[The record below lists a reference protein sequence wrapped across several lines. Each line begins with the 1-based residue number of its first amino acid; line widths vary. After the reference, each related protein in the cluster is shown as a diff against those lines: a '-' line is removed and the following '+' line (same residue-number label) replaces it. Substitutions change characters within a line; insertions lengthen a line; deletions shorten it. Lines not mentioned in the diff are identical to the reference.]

1 MSHEAQISRNN
12 PTAFLFVVDQS
23 GSMSDRMAIGKSKA
37 EFVSDALNRTL
48 MNLIGRCTKAEGVR
62 DYFEVGVIGYGG
74 RGVDNGFSGALGA
87 RVLNP
92 VSAIEQNPT
101 RVEDRKKKMDDG
113 AGGIVETSVKF
124 PVWFE
129 PRADGGTPMRAA
141 LTKAAEELAAW
152 CDAHPESYPP
162 TILHVT
168 DGESGDGDPEEIA
181 ANLGQLRTNDGAV
194 VVMNIHVSA
203 LGFDTIKFPSSE
215 SGLPDSYA
223 KMLFRMSSVLPPH
236 IAAFAKDKGY
246 AVSPESRGYMFNA
259 EAGEIVDFFDIG
271 TRASQLR

>member
-23 GSMSDRMAIGKSKA
+23 GSMSDRMSIGRSKA

-48 MNLIGRCTKAEGVR
+48 MNLIGRCTKSEGVR

-74 RGVDNGFSGALGA
+74 RGVENGFSGPLGA
-87 RVLNP
+87 RVLHP

-113 AGGIVETSVKF
+113 AGGILESSVKF

-129 PRADGGTPMRAA
+129 PRAEGGTPMRAA

-152 CDAHPESYPP
+152 CDTHPDSYPP

-181 ANLGQLRTNDGAV
+181 ANLEHLRTNDGTV

-203 LGFDTIKFPSSE
+203 LGSDTIKFPSSE
-215 SGLPDSYA
+215 SGLPDNYA
-223 KMLFRMSSVLPPH
+223 KMLFRMSSALPPH
-236 IAAFAKDKGY
+236 IATFAKDKGY
-246 AVSPESRGYMFNA
+246 TISPESRGYMFNA

>member
-23 GSMSDRMAIGKSKA
+23 GSMSDRMSIGKSKA

-48 MNLIGRCTKAEGVR
+48 MNLIGRCTKSEGVR

-74 RGVDNGFSGALGA
+74 RGVDNGFSGALGS

-113 AGGIVETSVKF
+113 AGGVIETSVKF

-162 TILHVT
+162 TVLHVT

-181 ANLGQLRTNDGAV
+181 SNLAQLRTNDGPV

-203 LGFDTIKFPSSE
+203 LASDTIKFPSSE
-215 SGLPDSYA
+215 SGLPDNHA
-223 KMLFRMSSVLPPH
+223 KLLFRMSSPLPQH
-236 IAAFAKDKGY
+236 LAGFAKDKGY
-246 AVSPESRGYMFNA
+246 NVSPESRGYMFNA